1 MAMKALDRVKREGK
15 RAREDNALAD
25 DVINK
30 TAEFF
35 AQAMALELHEKDGF
49 GKKRMEDR
57 CRGLF
62 NRCTEMVERYGEDFA
77 YVAMREK
84 AKEIGFEISISSG
97 KKYNLRLKEDI
108 TNG

>member
-25 DVINK
+25 NVINK
-30 TAEFF
+30 TAEFLM
-35 AQAMALELHEKDGF
+35 QALALEMYERHGF
-49 GKKRMEDR
+49 GKKRMER
-57 CRGLF
+57 ICRGCF
-62 NRCTEMVERYGEDFA
+62 NRCTALIERYGEDFA

-97 KKYNLRLKEDI
+97 KKYNLRLKEGD
-108 TNG
+108 